1 MSTFFLRHYE
11 RFVWVDESWVGTWMT
26 RTHGYSPRGQR
37 LTFVAR
43 MRVPANTLVA
53 AMGAQGVVCHQ
64 VFPRGMTLK
73 RWRTFIT
80 EYLVKSLPPH
90 SIVLWDNLKIH
101 YDEECLKVLREAGHV
116 VLFTPKYSPEG
127 NPIEYMFNTLKTK
140 FKQVMAKTMAPLRQ
154 AIAEALD
161 AVTPQNVAGYSLT
174 AWGHVYSWQE

>member
-43 MRVPANTLVA
+43 TRVPANTLVA

-64 VFPRGMTLK
+64 VFPKGMTLK

-140 FKQVMAKTMAPLRQ
+140 LKQVMAKTIAPLRQ

-161 AVTPQNVAGYSLT
+161 AVTPQHVAGYSLT